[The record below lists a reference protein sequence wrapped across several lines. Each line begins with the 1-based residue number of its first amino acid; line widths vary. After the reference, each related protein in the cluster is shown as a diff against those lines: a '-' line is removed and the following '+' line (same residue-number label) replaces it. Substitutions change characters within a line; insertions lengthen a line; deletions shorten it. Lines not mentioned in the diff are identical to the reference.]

1 MSKQSFP
8 LLPYLVL
15 TNKRHLWKTGPPL
28 FRCLRWTE
36 DLQESRRCRSLA
48 RAAHQRCSWAN
59 IFPERT
65 VVFSASCVATA
76 APKAVIAIAGTD
88 NTTWHHNFK
97 FQSKP
102 LYHQQRGQHS
112 HLADMG
118 VFHWWLHISFK
129 AFSSVNPASWL
140 CSCLQRAREQG
151 TKKLYW
157 KPNRATAA
165 FLNSWPAAEGE
176 THTGVLSHPR

>member
-1 MSKQSFP
+1 MKWASNHSHSYP
-8 LLPYLVL
+8 TWSSL
-15 TNKRHLWKTGPPL
+15 TRGTSGRQGHLCSDACAEQRT
-28 FRCLRWTE
+28 C
-36 DLQESRRCRSLA
+36 RRCRSLA

-65 VVFSASCVATA
+65 VVFPASCVATA

-88 NTTWHHNFK
+88 NMTWHHNFK

-129 AFSSVNPASWL
+129 AFSSLNPASWL
-140 CSCLQRAREQG
+140 CSCLHRAREQG

-157 KPNRATAA
+157 KANRATAA
-165 FLNSWPAAEGE
+165 FLNSWPAAEGG